1 MSFLFS
7 QISIYGLIVN
17 QVDML
22 TLAMDEE
29 PPHTIL
35 VATGDQDLS
44 NALAV
49 LRLRGFKIILVYPVG
64 TQECLLMQ
72 SDESF
77 SWHSQVLG
85 RSSDTVD
92 LSPSSLSSSPLSS
105 PSLSSHSEIYCTTA
119 SLVNGNHS
127 STEACSTQA
136 NSHLKST
143 TSRSHPE
150 GFPLDV
156 SSDTDTRLR
165 RSNGDNA
172 ADMSLAVLPAPSA
185 LQSPS
190 ISTGPVP
197 PGTTKSGAKMQASTI
212 SGGEFFSPPPS
223 FPSEAAGGP
232 KSRDDKMTVVSP
244 SPLGNLTTFDQSEP
258 KPEALAMSE
267 VTLIP
272 NSIQQEVTGGLA
284 TAIIPTAEP
293 AHLSATQSPD
303 TSAPKCTKMT
313 TPSHVTN
320 HIESSAGGVLSGVL
334 TSLSSALP
342 ATAKCQP
349 TNPSSHP
356 VSASG
361 PAVHN
366 PSGSAPSSLK
376 PQAGS
381 RPRADSSTKVVP
393 QKFVP
398 LVRLVQQYGGTAGI
412 KQDQI
417 PSKIIKLYPRVYAD
431 AGVRRWKQ
439 YVVLA
444 MAAGIISTDGD
455 FISLRKEWLNSRISP

>member
-1 MSFLFS
+1 
-7 QISIYGLIVN
+7 
-17 QVDML
+17 
-22 TLAMDEE
+22 
-29 PPHTIL
+29 
-35 VATGDQDLS
+35 
-44 NALAV
+44 
-49 LRLRGFKIILVYPVG
+49 
-64 TQECLLMQ
+64 
-72 SDESF
+72 
-77 SWHSQVLG
+77 
-85 RSSDTVD
+85 
-92 LSPSSLSSSPLSS
+92 
-105 PSLSSHSEIYCTTA
+105 
-119 SLVNGNHS
+119 
-127 STEACSTQA
+127 
-136 NSHLKST
+136 
-143 TSRSHPE
+143 
-150 GFPLDV
+150 V

-165 RSNGDNA
+165 RSNEDDA
-172 ADMSLAVLPAPSA
+172 ADLSLAALPAPSA
-185 LQSPS
+185 QQSPS

-212 SGGEFFSPPPS
+212 SGGGFFSPPPS
-223 FPSEAAGGP
+223 FPSESAGGP

-244 SPLGNLTTFDQSEP
+244 SPLGNLTIFDQSEP

-272 NSIQQEVTGGLA
+272 NSIRLKQEVTGALA

-303 TSAPKCTKMT
+303 TSAPTCTKIT

-342 ATAKCQP
+342 ATTKCQP

-366 PSGSAPSSLK
+366 PSGSASSLK
-376 PQAGS
+376 LRAGS
-381 RPRADSSTKVVP
+381 QPRADSSTKVVP
-393 QKFVP
+393 PKFVP

-412 KQDQI
+412 MQDQI

-455 FISLRKEWLNSRISP
+455 LISLREEWLNSKISS